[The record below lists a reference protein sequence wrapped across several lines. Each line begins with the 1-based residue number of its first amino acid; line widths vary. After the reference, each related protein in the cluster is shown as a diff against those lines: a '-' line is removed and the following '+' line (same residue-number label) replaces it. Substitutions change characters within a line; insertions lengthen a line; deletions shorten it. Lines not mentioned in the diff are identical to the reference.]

1 MSTLRSLNKTILAA
15 GLAVATLF
23 SPLASQ
29 AAEKLKIGTVVWAGY
44 GPFYVADK
52 LDLFKPHGL
61 DVDLQF
67 FNDPAL
73 IPTAMVSRALDGGM
87 LTYDQVVASVAK
99 GLKHRVVMPIDFSNG
114 GDAIVADASIQS
126 IADFK
131 GKKVGFNPL
140 SPSDFLLAYA
150 LQQNGMSDKDIDAV
164 NMTPEGIPGAMASG
178 NLPVGVTYEPNVSQ
192 ILSMGGGDKF
202 KVVYSSK
209 DAPGLIT
216 DVLVFDEA
224 VIAKKPAAIQA
235 MIQGYLDGLAYMQA
249 HPEESAKIIGEVLGV
264 SAEEAVEQMAGA
276 YNIPLRRWA
285 RASPQATTPIPSMAA
300 ARSSP
305 SCSRTTGRSRPS
317 RISARP
323 TTPSSPKRSPSKP
336 TPGGPR
342 PACAGENHDC
352 QTSVPLHRWPPA
364 QHAGDPLYRARLRRR
379 PGSAV
384 RR

>member
-1 MSTLRSLNKTILAA
+1 MSTLRSLNKTLLAA

-216 DVLVFDEA
+216 D
-224 VIAKKPAAIQA
+224 
-235 MIQGYLDGLAYMQA
+235 GLAYMQA
-249 HPEESAKIIGEVLGV
+249 HPEESAKIIGDVLGV

-276 YNIPLRRWA
+276 YNIPLA
-285 RASPQATTPIPSMAA
+285 EMGKSF
-300 ARSSP
+300 
-305 SCSRTTGRSRPS
+305 
-317 RISARP
+317 
-323 TTPSSPKRSPSKP
+323 
-336 TPGGPR
+336 TPGDDTHSFHGSGAIIAKLLKDNGQIPTV
-342 PACAGENHDC
+342 PDFS
-352 QTSVPLHRWPPA
+352 QTYDA
-364 QHAGDPLYRARLRRR
+364 QFTEAL
-379 PGSAV
+379 V
-384 RR
+384 Q